1 MTQLVQPKTSFPLS
15 QVQQT
20 SWFLYKLD
28 PEGVNDK
35 LSLAVNIRSRVDK
48 NTIKKAFQELIDRH
62 PTLRSSYYER
72 DGQLVQEIHNT
83 FAVDLEEI
91 DASIWSGDELKDH
104 LLKSAQRPFNLEQ
117 GSVVRLSLFSR
128 SATDHVLLLTIHQIA
143 SDRWSLLILVDELF
157 VLYSSLKDSTNA
169 DLPPL
174 TLSYKDY
181 VQREFNILNSSEA
194 ERLREYW
201 HKQLAGELPVLDLL
215 TNSSRPPL
223 RTYNGSSHA
232 FKINK
237 ELTQQ
242 LRLLAETEKV
252 SFYNTLLAAFQVIL
266 YRYTGEEDILIALP
280 KALRSQPEFARVVG
294 NFVNPVV
301 FRMPFSGSLTFKE
314 VLNQASQQVRE
325 TSAYQDYPFPLLVQQ
340 FQAKSNFSHSPIC
353 QVSFGLQTLDQF
365 ESLSNLDLATPGNQ
379 KSLGELE
386 LESWEIPQ
394 QKAEFDL
401 SLEIIESKDSLI
413 GYFKYNRDLLEAD
426 TVAQITR
433 HFQNLLEAIVSNP
446 QQPVAQLPLLS
457 ASERHQLLFDGNATP
472 TEYDLSQHIHQLFAA
487 QVEQTPEAIAVIFE
501 NQQLTYREL
510 NSRANQL
517 SHYLQTLG
525 VKPEV
530 LVGVC
535 VERSLE
541 MVVGLLGILK
551 AGGAYVPLDPGYP
564 QERLAYMLED
574 SQVPVLLTQEKLV
587 ARLPEH
593 QARVV
598 CLDTDW
604 EVIQQESEENPVSG
618 VEPENLA
625 YVIYTSGSTGKP
637 KGVQICHQSLT
648 NFLHSM
654 RLSLGLTERDI
665 LLAVTTIS
673 FDIAALELYLPL
685 VVGAQV
691 VLVRREVASD
701 GSQLLEKLVNGAT
714 VMQATPAT
722 WNLLL
727 AAGWEGSP
735 QLKILCG
742 GEALPRK
749 LANQLLEKGAAVWNL
764 YGPTE
769 TTIWSTAYKVEANQ
783 LIDRNKET
791 PVSIGR
797 AIANTQI
804 YILDRHLQPV
814 PIGVTGELH
823 IGGVGLAR
831 GYLHSPDLTEKKFI
845 PNPFSSRVVG
855 AGLEDNLSRTQTTI
869 RHNPPSSEALLC
881 RGEISNSSVTSIPNL
896 HTSDRL
902 YKTGDLARYLP
913 DGNIEYIGRID
924 DQVKIRGFRIELGEI
939 ENALRKHPEV
949 QEAVVIAKSEKSDDK
964 QLVAYV
970 VPNQE
975 KPLPSTLR
983 NFLKPKLPDYM
994 VPAAFVVLESLPL
1007 TPNGKLDHR
1016 ALPAPDTS
1024 SFVDASFVPPRNEI
1038 ESQLAHIWSEILNIH
1053 PVGVKDNF
1061 FDIGGHSILAV
1072 HLMGKIKQQFGKT
1085 LPLTALFPS
1094 ATIEEL
1100 AHRLQTETD
1109 ALTHPCIVPIQPT
1122 GNKSPFFCV
1131 HPAWGHVLCYVNLS
1145 RYLGDEQPFYGLRAI
1160 GFDEGEKPLD
1170 RVEDMASLYIEAIRT
1185 VQPEGPYQI
1194 GGWSFGGVVAF
1205 EIAQQLH
1212 KMGQEVS
1219 RLALLDS
1226 YVPILL
1232 DKNKKIDDV
1241 YLVGVLSRVF
1251 GGMYG
1256 QDNLVTSEELE
1267 GLSISEQIEYIT
1279 DKARKVKIFP
1289 SEVEGQD
1296 NRRIVDVLVGTLKA
1310 TYAYQRQPYPGKV
1323 TAFRAQEKHIMAPDP
1338 TLVWVELFA
1347 VLTAKEIEIIK
1358 VPGSHYTFV
1367 LEPNL
1372 PVWAKHLGDC
1382 LH

>member
-1 MTQLVQPKTSFPLS
+1 MTQLLPTKTSFTLS
-15 QVQQT
+15 QLQQRI
-20 SWFLYKLD
+20 WFLYKLAS
-28 PEGVNDK
+28 EGINDK
-35 LSLAVNIRSRVDK
+35 ISFAIRIKSPVDRK
-48 NTIKKAFQELIDRH
+48 AIKKAFQKLIDRH
-62 PTLRSSYYER
+62 ATLRSYYHER
-72 DGQLVQEIHNT
+72 DGQLIQEIQNT
-83 FAVDLEEI
+83 VEVNLEEI
-91 DASIWSGDELKDH
+91 DASTWSWNELKDH
-104 LLKSAQRPFNLEQ
+104 LLKSTQRPFNLEQ

-128 SATDHVLLLTIHQIA
+128 SATEHVLLLTVHQIA
-143 SDRWSLLILVDELF
+143 SDWWSLLVLVDELF
-157 VLYSSLKDSTNA
+157 VLYASHKNGTNA

-181 VQREFNILNSSEA
+181 VQKEINILNSSEG
-194 ERLREYW
+194 EQLGEYW
-201 HKQLAGELPVLDLL
+201 QKQLAGELPVLDLP
-215 TNSSRPPL
+215 TNASRPPV
-223 RTYNGSSHA
+223 RTYNGSSYT
-232 FKINK
+232 FKLNN

-242 LRLLAETEKV
+242 LRVLAQTEEV
-252 SFYNTLLAAFQVIL
+252 SLYDTLLAAFKVLL
-266 YRYTGEEDILIALP
+266 YRYTGEEDILIALQ
-280 KALRSQPEFARVVG
+280 KARRDKPEYARVVG
-294 NFVNPVV
+294 HFINPVV
-301 FRMPFSGSLTFKE
+301 FRVPFSGSLTFKE
-314 VLNQASQQVRE
+314 VLNQVSKHVWE
-325 TSAYQDYPFPLLVQQ
+325 TTANQDYPFPLLVQQ
-340 FQAKSNFSHSPIC
+340 FQSKSNFSHSPIC
-353 QVSFGLQTLDQF
+353 QVAFDLQTL
-365 ESLSNLDLATPGNQ
+365 EPLEYLSKLDLAAPGNQ
-379 KSLGELE
+379 KKIGELD
-386 LESWEIPQ
+386 LEYWEIPLS
-394 QKAEFDL
+394 KAEFDL

-413 GYFKYNRDLLEAD
+413 GYFKYNRDLLDAD

-433 HFQNLLEAIVSNP
+433 HFQNLLAAIVAHP
-446 QQPVAQLPLLS
+446 QQPVAQLSLLNV
-457 ASERHQLLFDGNATP
+457 SERQQLISDWNATQ
-472 TEYDLSQHIHQLFAA
+472 TDYDLSQSIHQLFEE
-487 QVEQTPEAIAVIFE
+487 QVEQTPDAIAVIFE

-510 NSRANQL
+510 NCRANQL
-517 SHYLQTLG
+517 AHYLQTLG

-530 LVGVC
+530 LVGIC

-551 AGGAYVPLDPGYP
+551 AGGAYVPIDPGYP

-574 SQVPVLLTQEKLV
+574 SQVPVLLTQEKYKDAGKMPALQ
-587 ARLPEH
+587 EH

-604 EVIQQESEENPVSG
+604 GEISQESEENPVSR
-618 VEPENLA
+618 VSAENLA

-648 NFLHSM
+648 NFLYSM
-654 RLSLGLTERDI
+654 RFSLELTNRDI

-685 VVGAQV
+685 IVGAQV
-691 VLVRREVASD
+691 VLVRREVTSD
-701 GSQLLEKLVNGAT
+701 GSQLLERLVNSGAT

-727 AAGWEGSP
+727 AAGWQSSP

-769 TTIWSTAYKVEANQ
+769 TTIWSAAYKVESNQ
-783 LIDRNKET
+783 LIARSKEA
-791 PVSIGR
+791 PESIGR

-804 YILDRHLQPV
+804 YILDHHLQPV

-823 IGGVGLAR
+823 IGGVGVGR
-831 GYLHSPDLTEKKFI
+831 GYLNRPDLTDEKFI
-845 PNPFSSRVVG
+845 PNPFGNSKFKIQSSKF
-855 AGLEDNLSRTQTTI
+855 N
-869 RHNPPSSEALLC
+869 
-881 RGEISNSSVTSIPNL
+881 
-896 HTSDRL
+896 RL

-913 DGNIEYIGRID
+913 DGNIEYVGRID
-924 DQVKIRGFRIELGEI
+924 HQVKIRGFRIELGEI
-939 ENALRKHPEV
+939 ENALSKHPEV
-949 QEAVVIAKSEKSDDK
+949 REAVVIARSEKSGDK

-970 VPNQE
+970 VPNVGAGTGA
-975 KPLPSTLR
+975 PPPTPSTLR
-983 NFLKPKLPDYM
+983 SFLKQKLPDYM
-994 VPAAFVVLESLPL
+994 VPAAIVVLESLPL
-1007 TPNGKLDHR
+1007 TPNGKLDRR
-1016 ALPAPDTS
+1016 ALPTPDTS
-1024 SFVDASFVPPRNEI
+1024 SFVAASFVAPRDEI
-1038 ESQLAHIWSEILNIH
+1038 EGQLAQIWSEILNIH

-1061 FDIGGHSILAV
+1061 FDLGGHSISAV
-1072 HLMGKIKQQFGKT
+1072 QLMGKIKQQFGKT

-1100 AHRLQTETD
+1100 AERLQTETE
-1109 ALTHPCIVPIQPT
+1109 APTHPCIVPIQPN

-1160 GFDEGEKPLD
+1160 GFDEGEEPLT
-1170 RVEDMASLYIEAIRT
+1170 RVEDMASLYIEAMRT
-1185 VQPEGPYQI
+1185 VQPEGPYQV

-1226 YVPILL
+1226 YMPILL

-1256 QDNLVTSEELE
+1256 QDNLVTAEELE
-1267 GLSISEQIEYIT
+1267 GLNILEQIEYIT
-1279 DKARKVKIFP
+1279 DKARRVNIFP
-1289 SEVEGQD
+1289 AEVEGQD

-1323 TAFRAQEKHIMAPDP
+1323 TVFRAQEKHIMAPDP

-1347 VLTAKEIEIIK
+1347 VLAAKEIEIIK

-1372 PVWAKHLGDC
+1372 PVLAERLGTC
-1382 LH
+1382 LS